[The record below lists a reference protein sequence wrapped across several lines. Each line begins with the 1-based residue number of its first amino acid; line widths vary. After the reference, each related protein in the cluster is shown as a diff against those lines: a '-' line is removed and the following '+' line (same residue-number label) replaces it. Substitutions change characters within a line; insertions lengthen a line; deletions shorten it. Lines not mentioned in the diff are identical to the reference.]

1 MQHGNFPVYFICTPL
16 LNMVFNKNLIN
27 LLFAVAL
34 TVMLFGCEEKLKPVP
49 TGINP
54 ADTPDYESWNPEVI
68 FSDSSKIKAVL
79 RAGYIAYFSSAG
91 YTLIDSGAVVDFYKE
106 DEIVSTL
113 TGERGKVFD
122 QTKDIEIIDNIT
134 VISKDGSEL
143 KSSRLYWTELTQR
156 VSSDTFVTIKTPT
169 EQIQGFGFE
178 SDQELKNYR
187 IYKVTGT
194 FSN

>member
-1 MQHGNFPVYFICTPL
+1 
-16 LNMVFNKNLIN
+16 MVFKKNLKC
-27 LLFAVAL
+27 LLFAIAL
-34 TVMLFGCEEKLKPVP
+34 TVTVFGCEEKLKPVP

-54 ADTPDYESWNPEVI
+54 ADIPDYESWNPEVI
-68 FSDSSKIKAVL
+68 FSDSSEIKAVL
-79 RAGYIAYFSSAG
+79 RAGYIAYFSSLG
-91 YTLIDSGAVVDFYKE
+91 YTLIDSGAEVDFYKN

-122 QTKDIEIIDNIT
+122 QTKDIEINDNIT
-134 VISKDGSEL
+134 VLSKDGSEL
-143 KSSRLYWTELTQR
+143 KTSRLYWTERTQR
-156 VSSDTFVTIKTPT
+156 VSSDTFVSIKTAT
-169 EQIQGFGFE
+169 EQIQGIGFE